1 MTIKKVLFLASV
13 ISLLI
18 AGCGNADKEKEIP
31 DEIRTDTTT
40 RLPGDT
46 AVTAAESPVK
56 ADPKPKSGPGD
67 VLAKI
72 DQYLVTTPAFTAPP
86 GSEGITNGSVT
97 IHNKLDNS
105 TFQKALIEV
114 SILLADGK
122 EFRTDY
128 YTVVNLAPGDNK
140 VVKIPNTTR
149 GVKVTS
155 RVVKVKSNELTKGE
169 SVTVGN
175 GYVPK

>member
-1 MTIKKVLFLASV
+1 MNIKSFLLSALTALF
-13 ISLLI
+13 ISS
-18 AGCGNADKEKEIP
+18 CGNADKKNDDTVEP
-31 DEIRTDTTT
+31 LTDTIT
-40 RLPGDT
+40 RIPVDT
-46 AVTAAESPVK
+46 PATVTETPVRPT
-56 ADPKPKSGPGD
+56 PKPKSGPGD

-72 DQYLVTTPAFTAPP
+72 DQHLVTTPTFTAT
-86 GSEGITNGSVT
+86 GSDGITNALVT
-97 IHNKLDNS
+97 IHNSLQDAS
-105 TFQKALIEV
+105 FQKAIIEV

-128 YTVVNLAPGDNK
+128 YTVVNLAPGDSK